1 MTVLMTPNQQYVLVG
16 SRCRIEWQG
25 LGPDDEVN
33 ARLIPEQGPPVVF
46 PRETVTGLRPQPHAA
61 RGTWL
66 LDLTAVDGEVSRLD
80 LVVEARGSAG
90 ISLGLEVAG
99 AVPGVPAQVLQHP
112 GMTAVPGA
120 PMLALRV
127 VRQGTEW
134 TVAAFDAA
142 FVDGSGEESGSVP
155 VPAPLQA
162 PAVLARREGLVR
174 RGETVTAVV
183 DLSASMRPR
192 LATGTV
198 AGVLTALQAVAG
210 AADQYELQVVGV
222 SDRAY
227 GPRALGVSDDAA
239 AFLRTWVQEIGL
251 RTGVR
256 GTTEQW
262 VTAQAL
268 PGLVVSISDQEP
280 DEEPA
285 PLTVRRHQGVL
296 IAPGRHEPPRAQ
308 RRGTVVLSEPT
319 PSTVAVVQA
328 LARSA

>member
-1 MTVLMTPNQQYVLVG
+1 MTVLMTPNQRYVLVG

-33 ARLIPEQGPPVVF
+33 ARLLSEQAPAIVF
-46 PRETVTGLRPQPHAA
+46 PREPVTGLRPQPHAA

-66 LDLTAVDGEVSRLD
+66 LDLTAVGDEVSRLD
-80 LVVEARGSAG
+80 LVVETRTSAG

-99 AVPGVPAQVLQHP
+99 SVPGIAAQVLQHP
-112 GMTAVPGA
+112 GMTTVPGA

-127 VRQGTEW
+127 VRQGAEW
-134 TVAAFDAA
+134 TAAAFDAA
-142 FVDGSGEESGSVP
+142 FVDGSGEESGSIP
-155 VPAPLQA
+155 VHAPLQA
-162 PAVLARREGLVR
+162 PAVLARRENLVR

-192 LATGTV
+192 LAAGTV

-210 AADQYELQVVGV
+210 AADQRELQVVGV

-227 GPRALGVSDDAA
+227 GPRPLGVSDDAG
-239 AFLRTWVQEIGL
+239 AFLRAWVREIGL

-262 VTAQAL
+262 VTTQA
-268 PGLVVSISDQEP
+268 PSGLVVSISDQEP

-285 PLTVRRHQGVL
+285 PPTVRRHQVVL
-296 IAPGRHEPPRAQ
+296 VAPGTGETPRAQ
-308 RRGTVVLSEPT
+308 RRGTVVLSEPAL
-319 PSTVAVVQA
+319 STVAVVEA